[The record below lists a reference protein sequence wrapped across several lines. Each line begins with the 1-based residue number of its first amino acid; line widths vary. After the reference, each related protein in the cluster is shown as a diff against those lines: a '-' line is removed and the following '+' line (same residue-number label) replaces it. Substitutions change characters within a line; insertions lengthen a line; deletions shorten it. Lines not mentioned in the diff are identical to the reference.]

1 MCLPNY
7 IETKIIDESN
17 PMIGHRNWKL
27 LFKSNKL
34 KSTYIEY
41 EWSEIEGPH
50 IIKEKDSG
58 IYAYSNYNY
67 YNYNYY
73 NYYSNNYNYSN
84 NYYYN
89 YYIIGGIIKQWGRVA
104 VHESGQRS
112 EYAKIVTLFTIRE
125 SNMRGDDKFQSWVID
140 FNKTIKV
147 VAEQYKCDTISYQDF
162 LDS

>member
-17 PMIGHRNWKL
+17 PMIGYRNWKL
-27 LFKSNKL
+27 PFRSNKL
-34 KSTYIEY
+34 KSSSVEY

-50 IIKEKDSG
+50 IIKEDNSG

-67 YNYNYY
+67 NYSNYNYD
-73 NYYSNNYNYSN
+73 N
-84 NYYYN
+84 NYYANN
-89 YYIIGGIIKQWGRVA
+89 YYNLSGIIKQWGRVA

-125 SNMRGDDKFQSWVID
+125 SDMRGDDKFQSWVID

-162 LDS
+162 LDSQH